1 MRGFFVLCLVSLAA
15 GVPQGGFFSGLT
27 GAFNNLFSDGQ
38 NGNRRPPPQR
48 RPQFQQQQ
56 QQQQFQPQQQQ
67 NFQQP
72 QFQQPA
78 APAFVPQQQQQSFQP
93 QQQQQFN
100 PQPPAPQFSSRPVQQ
115 NTFRQ
120 PAPVQNTV
128 IRQPAPAAPAPTT
141 TRLTGGTAL
150 CPAHAPNHFWTDPR
164 DGVNRGYVVT
174 WDFQNPCSKFK
185 QDEAKAYCQSMNME
199 PVSLDSPAKQDE
211 FNRLIAAG
219 AQRYFWTGGIVD
231 HKQRTVFWSNG
242 RATPVPFASSAHW
255 SHTGGATPP
264 RAQPDNRAFAEEGV
278 AEVCLGILNNFYA
291 DGIKWHDVACHHRK
305 PTICEPR
312 Q

>member
-1 MRGFFVLCLVSLAA
+1 MGSSIPLAPRNSRMRGFVVLCLVSLAA

-199 PVSLDSPAKQDE
+199 PVSL
-211 FNRLIAAG
+211 
-219 AQRYFWTGGIVD
+219 
-231 HKQRTVFWSNG
+231 
-242 RATPVPFASSAHW
+242 ASSAHW